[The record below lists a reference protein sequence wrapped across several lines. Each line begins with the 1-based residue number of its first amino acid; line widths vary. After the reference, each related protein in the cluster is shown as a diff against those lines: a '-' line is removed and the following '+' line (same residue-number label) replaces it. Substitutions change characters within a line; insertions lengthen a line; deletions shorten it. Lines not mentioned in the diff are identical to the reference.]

1 MKFLCNCGYSSLML
15 HQHMRSGSF
24 IKVMC
29 NVESET
35 ITLNVCLATLKVIDP
50 SCFLNGS
57 FTYTLII

>member
-1 MKFLCNCGYSSLML
+1 MEFLCNCGYSLIL
-15 HQHMRSGSF
+15 RQHLTSGSF

-35 ITLNVCLATLKVIDP
+35 ISLNVCLATLKAIVP

-57 FTYTLII
+57 FTYTLVI